1 MDVAPVMESRS
12 SHILERE
19 NSAEDIV
26 SALGELKHL
35 VRISNEQEQWFEEKL
50 ACVSQQVR
58 TVSTE
63 AASLKQEVERMDN
76 EIDALRKFVSERI
89 AILES
94 VSLEGGLSMIAVYV
108 EQAICSYVLPEV
120 FMNNSSASLH
130 DLLNF
135 LNSDDT
141 LFPLDPKEYD
151 CKKILCEA
159 RKRWA
164 IVCKDFKFP
173 DEWKTR
179 KGGWKVFDCT
189 VPGDIRAIDVL
200 KMCGVR
206 INFPNPISLR
216 YAEQNVESMK
226 DELPPWQFKLV
237 ATFIGSLR
245 EKMIKNGLHHDYILL
260 D

>member
-1 MDVAPVMESRS
+1 MESRS
-12 SHILERE
+12 SHPLEKE
-19 NSAEDIV
+19 DSVEDIV
-26 SALGELKHL
+26 SALGELKDL

-50 ACVSQQVR
+50 AYVSQQVR
-58 TVSTE
+58 TVSAE
-63 AASLKQEVERMDN
+63 ATSLKQDVERMGN
-76 EIDALRKFVSERI
+76 EIDALRAFITERI
-89 AILES
+89 EILES

-130 DLLNF
+130 DLLNI
-135 LNSDDT
+135 LNSDDS
-141 LFPLDPKEYD
+141 LFPLDPNEYD
-151 CKKILCEA
+151 CKKILCDA
-159 RKRWA
+159 RNRWA

-173 DEWKTR
+173 DEWKKR
-179 KGGWKVFDCT
+179 KGGWKAFDCT
-189 VPGDIRAIDVL
+189 VPGDIRAIEVL

-206 INFPNPISLR
+206 VSFPHPISLK

-226 DELPPWQFKLV
+226 DELPPWQFHLV
-237 ATFIGSLR
+237 AAFIGSLR

>member
-1 MDVAPVMESRS
+1 MESRS
-12 SHILERE
+12 SHALERE
-19 NSAEDIV
+19 NSVEDIV
-26 SALGELKHL
+26 SALGELRDL

-50 ACVSQQVR
+50 AYVSQQVR
-58 TVSTE
+58 TVSAE
-63 AASLKQEVERMDN
+63 AEYLKQEVEKMGN
-76 EIDALRKFVSERI
+76 EIDTLRKFTADRI
-89 AILES
+89 EILES

-130 DLLNF
+130 DLLDF

-141 LFPLDPKEYD
+141 LFPLDPNEYD
-151 CKKILCEA
+151 CKKILREA
-159 RKRWA
+159 RKRWV
-164 IVCKDFKFP
+164 IVCKDFRFP

-179 KGGWKVFDCT
+179 MGGWKIFDCT
-189 VPGDIRAIDVL
+189 VPGDIRAIEVL
-200 KMCGVR
+200 KMSGVT
-206 INFPNPISLR
+206 INFPNPISLK

-237 ATFIGSLR
+237 AAFIGSLR